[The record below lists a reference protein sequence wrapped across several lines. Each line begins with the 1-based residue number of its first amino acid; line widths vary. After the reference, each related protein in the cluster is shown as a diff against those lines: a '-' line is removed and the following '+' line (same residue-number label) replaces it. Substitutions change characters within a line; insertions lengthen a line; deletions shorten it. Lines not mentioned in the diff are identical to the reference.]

1 MIASVS
7 ANDYL
12 EALLWSSIVTVPG
25 SDQETP
31 ADKWQASPEFARKAA
46 KELFEFLSSLPS
58 EFDPDEAYVGASRC
72 EASAQLAHDFALT
85 RNHHG
90 AGFWDGDWAE
100 PWAKIL
106 TDLAHQ
112 WPETELYLS
121 DDCLVEQL

>member
-1 MIASVS
+1 MGIPS
-7 ANDYL
+7 YL
-12 EALLWSSIVTVPG
+12 EALLWSSLVTPPG
-25 SDQETP
+25 SDEPEP
-31 ADKWQASPEFARKAA
+31 ADKWQASEALTRKAA
-46 KELFEFLSSLPS
+46 KEFSEFLSALP
-58 EFDPDEAYVGASRC
+58 EGFDPDGAYVGASRC

-100 PWAKIL
+100 PWGKIL

-121 DDCLVEQL
+121 DNCLVEQL